1 MDKHREIEHAHLREK
16 KKPKKKNYAR
26 HDARHKEK
34 K

>member
-26 HDARHKEK
+26 HKEK